1 MGIKVNSTKRR
12 SKGVLPKPLEK
23 GNKMELKDTIEL
35 RVKMVEE
42 DSNGNITGEKMVL
55 VIAGEDENGEIQ
67 TITKDIK

>member
-1 MGIKVNSTKRR
+1 M
-12 SKGVLPKPLEK
+12 PKPLEK

-42 DSNGNITGEKMVL
+42 DSNGNITGEKVVL